1 MILESKLLKNYT
13 INVQKIFICSL
24 REPVRNKVISS
35 CLRTSEN
42 KKESSFVLLVL
53 KDFNVVI
60 INLKEE
66 LEAEDFCL
74 NERIKDD
81 KNCVEMNIET
91 KERVLYI
98 FFGKKI
104 VVTSTCCYKATRYL
118 NNFNFR

>member
-1 MILESKLLKNYT
+1 M
-13 INVQKIFICSL
+13 
-24 REPVRNKVISS
+24 
-35 CLRTSEN
+35 
-42 KKESSFVLLVL
+42 
-53 KDFNVVI
+53 I

-91 KERVLYI
+91 KERVLYTS
-98 FFGKKI
+98 FVNKI
-104 VVTSTCCYKATRYL
+104 VGTSTCYKATRYL